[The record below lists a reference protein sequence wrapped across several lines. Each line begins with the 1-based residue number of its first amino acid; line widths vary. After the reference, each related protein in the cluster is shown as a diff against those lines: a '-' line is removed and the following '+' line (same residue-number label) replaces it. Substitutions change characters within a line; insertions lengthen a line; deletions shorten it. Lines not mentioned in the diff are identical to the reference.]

1 LRHFLRYAMTHSMYS
16 FPPGGNRW
24 RGLRA
29 SCRAAAAGLSFLYIA
44 LSPFAAAAAELGSA
58 QGFTFRWD
66 NSLQYSAGMRLTGI
80 GKLTRSY
87 PNVDDGDRNFA
98 AGLMTD
104 RFDLTSVLDAT
115 GETMGAE
122 LTLSAWYD
130 FAYQAGTHNS
140 SPGTYNALSAP
151 AG

>member
-1 LRHFLRYAMTHSMYS
+1 MLA
-16 FPPGGNRW
+16 
-24 RGLRA
+24 RA
-29 SCRAAAAGLSFLYIA
+29 LIADAALLVLDEAGAGLDLQA
-44 LSPFAAAAAELGSA
+44 LSLHCIIASAAAAAELGTA

-115 GETMGAE
+115 GETMGAR
-122 LTLSAWYD
+122 
-130 FAYQAGTHNS
+130 
-140 SPGTYNALSAP
+140 TYP
-151 AG
+151 FRMV